1 MTLQRLVF
9 LLLFLSVPH
18 LVHGQHA
25 TALMHEG
32 DSLYELKRYDDAIF
46 SYVRCADAST
56 REGDR
61 AMAANAYERISG
73 IYQQTGNYIKS
84 LDFGAKALNLFE
96 ELDETPARARMLSSM
111 GTSYYYLGQT
121 AKAIDFYGR
130 SLELRRAMADSVAM
144 ADMLLN
150 LGSVHSLN
158 ADFISAMEHYTEAN
172 DIRRLLGDDKGLAQ
186 GLNNIGTILREQGRY
201 AQSIDH
207 YTEGLRLREKLHD
220 TLGMV
225 SSLVNIGTIYQV
237 QNYLDEALE
246 NYKRSLEL
254 LQAIDDDRYMGTV
267 TNNIGS
273 VHQLKGEPETALL
286 WLNRSSDIMQRAG
299 NRSGYAA
306 TLATI
311 GDVLRESGRIGEAKD
326 HLYRSLVIRRE
337 IGDRKGI
344 PSAMMGLAKTELAAG
359 NGAMALTM
367 ADSALTEATAVG
379 AITVMEEASNMLYK
393 LYRDR
398 SQESMAFKMLEL
410 NITLKDSLRNQENQR
425 TLMRFQFQADF
436 DRKEAERL
444 AEQERK
450 DAVMTEQMSRK
461 ALQRNVSYGG
471 LCLMMAVAA
480 MFFVQ
485 RNRIAKE
492 KQRSESLLLNIL
504 PETTARELKD
514 KGAATPRLHVNA
526 TVLFTDFVGF
536 TEVADKLSA
545 KDLVLMLDSYFRAYD
560 QVVRKHGLEK
570 IKTIGDAYMAASGL
584 GPDNEQAAIKAV
596 QAAIE
601 MTEETHRLDLQNGG
615 GFQVRIGIHTGPV
628 VAGVVGDHKFQYDIW
643 GDTVNIASRMESAG
657 EPGKVNI
664 SHATYQQVSEVFS
677 CTPRGELPVKGKGSM
692 RMYFV
697 DGSIS

>member
-1 MTLQRLVF
+1 MAFQKLIF
-9 LLLFLSVPH
+9 LLLFLSAPP
-18 LVHGQHA
+18 LVHGQSA
-25 TALMHEG
+25 SSLMLEG
-32 DSLYELKRYDDAIF
+32 DSLYGLKRYDDAIF
-46 SYVRCADAST
+46 AYARCADLSI
-56 REGDR
+56 RENDR
-61 AMAANAYERISG
+61 NTAANAYERISG

-84 LDFGAKALNLFE
+84 LDYGAQSLNLYE
-96 ELDETPARARMLSSM
+96 ELEEAAARARMLSSM
-111 GTSYYYLGQT
+111 GTCHYYLGQKT
-121 AKAIDFYGR
+121 KAIDFYTR
-130 SLELRRAMADSVAM
+130 SLELRRKMPDSVAM

-158 ADFISAMEHYTEAN
+158 ADYISAMDHYTEAN
-172 DIRRLLGDDKGLAQ
+172 TIRRMLGDSKGLAQ

-201 AQSIDH
+201 AQSIDN
-207 YTEGLRLREKLHD
+207 YTEGLRLREKLRD

-237 QNYLDEALE
+237 QNYLEEALD
-246 NYKRSLEL
+246 NYMRSLEL
-254 LQAIDDDRYMGTV
+254 LKTIEDDRYMGIV

-273 VHQLKGEPETALL
+273 VYQLKGEWDTALL

-311 GDVLRESGRIGEAKD
+311 GDVLRESGRSKEAID
-326 HLYRSLVIRRE
+326 HLHRSLVIRRE
-337 IGDRKGI
+337 ISDRKGI
-344 PSAMMGLAKTELAAG
+344 PAAMMGLAKAELAAG
-359 NGAMALTM
+359 NDGMAVTL
-367 ADSALTEATAVG
+367 ADSALTEATSVG
-379 AITVMEEASNMLYK
+379 AITVMEEASGMLYK

-398 SQESMAFKMLEL
+398 SQESLAFRMLEL
-410 NITLKDSLRNQENQR
+410 NIALKDSLRNEENQR
-425 TLMRFQFQADF
+425 TLMRFRFQADF
-436 DRKEAERL
+436 DRKEAQRI

-450 DAVMTEQMSRK
+450 DALMTEQMRRR

-471 LCLMMAVAA
+471 LGLMMAVAA
-480 MFFVQ
+480 LFFVQ

-504 PETTARELKD
+504 PEATARELKD

-526 TVLFTDFVGF
+526 TVIFTDFIGF

-545 KDLVLMLDSYFRAYD
+545 KDLVLMLDSYFKTYD
-560 QVVRKHGLEK
+560 QIVRKHGLEK

-584 GPDNEQAAIKAV
+584 GTGEEHTAIRAV
-596 QAAIE
+596 QAAME
-601 MTEETHRLDLQNGG
+601 MAEETLRLAQQNGT

-664 SHATYQQVSEVFS
+664 SHATYQQVTDAFT
-677 CTPRGELPVKGKGSM
+677 CTYRGELPVKGKGHM

-697 DGSIS
+697 DGQHS